1 MSELPIRCFS
11 PSYKRGHEKAIVQ
24 EAFPFVKMVVHECE
38 AAAYKENGN
47 DILVCPDSIRGN
59 IARVRNWILDQNKDA
74 NVVMFDDDV
83 KFIGVWQEQKFRK
96 LNAEEAE
103 ELIETGFNLCD
114 EWGYKMWG
122 INMVVDKGAY
132 REGMPFC
139 TVRPVLGTFCG
150 IVPNELR
157 YDEKFSLKED
167 YDYAIQHLYRYRG
180 ILRLNAYQYFAL
192 HNEQAGGCA
201 VYRTVEKELQQFDLL
216 QKKWGSEIVR
226 KDWGNDKASVR
237 GDDTLKSFD
246 LNPKIVSPIPGV

>member
-114 EWGYKMWG
+114 EWGY
-122 INMVVDKGAY
+122 NM
-132 REGMPFC
+132 
-139 TVRPVLGTFCG
+139 
-150 IVPNELR
+150 
-157 YDEKFSLKED
+157 
-167 YDYAIQHLYRYRG
+167 
-180 ILRLNAYQYFAL
+180 
-192 HNEQAGGCA
+192 
-201 VYRTVEKELQQFDLL
+201 
-216 QKKWGSEIVR
+216 
-226 KDWGNDKASVR
+226 R
-237 GDDTLKSFD
+237 GDARSTGRSKKNCSNLISSKRNGDRKLSAKT
-246 LNPKIVSPIPGV
+246 GVTTRLVCAAMTR